1 MVKDKKLCNCGSETL
16 KATFLTG
23 LVTEIPYLNLCL
35 FFFLGN
41 SNIVI
46 FSDHRV
52 WGNTLRKRFVY
63 FFFFQPSRLAVP
75 VFILSPDS
83 RAFCEE
89 SVSGLRLFL
98 SYLLRLLLPRKYPTV
113 VCNVGN
119 PDPVPFSQ
127 RYGSGSGSFPFL
139 IKVLSGLK
147 CCL

>member
-1 MVKDKKLCNCGSETL
+1 MLKDKKLCNGSETL
-16 KATFLTG
+16 KATFLMG

-35 FFFLGN
+35 FIFLGN

-52 WGNTLRKRFVY
+52 WGNMLQKRFAY
-63 FFFFQPSRLAVP
+63 FSFFSTQYGKLAQLLAVP

-89 SVSGLRLFL
+89 SVSGPRLFL

-113 VCNVGN
+113 VCNVGD
-119 PDPVPFSQ
+119 PDPAP
-127 RYGSGSGSFPFL
+127 YESGSGSFPFL
-139 IKVLSGLK
+139 IKVLSGVK
-147 CCL
+147 